1 MKRIVAYKSYYKDFV
16 ASLSRE
22 EQLKIRRVLILFETN
37 DLLPLH
43 FIKYIDDSLYE
54 LRITLPTREARL
66 FFIYDGDTMVVLF
79 NCFIKKT
86 QKTPQKEIEK
96 AKRIKK
102 EYYEG
107 K

>member
-1 MKRIVAYKSYYKDFV
+1 MKKIVAYRSYYMDFM

-22 EQLKIRRVLILFETN
+22 EQLKIRRVLALFGTEN
-37 DLLPLH
+37 QIPLH
-43 FIKYIDDSLYE
+43 FIKYIGDAIYE
-54 LRITLPTREARL
+54 LRVTLPNRETRI

-86 QKTPQKEIEK
+86 QRTPKREIDN
-96 AKRIKK
+96 AKRLKT
-102 EYYEG
+102 EYEEN